1 MDSRRH
7 SAASCN
13 DVVERRPSA
22 YDRFHRIAPLAFNP
36 TRFPCYDTLWLS
48 VCSGGAPYRPRNMS
62 GKFNMVRG
70 ACLRFLI
77 ATALVATEAVAAVT
91 LLAVVSAPSDAQFFW
106 GDRSS
111 SQNRRSHGLFDWFEQ
126 QQ

>member
-1 MDSRRH
+1 M
-7 SAASCN
+7 N
-13 DVVERRPSA
+13 
-22 YDRFHRIAPLAFNP
+22 
-36 TRFPCYDTLWLS
+36 
-48 VCSGGAPYRPRNMS
+48 

-77 ATALVATEAVAAVT
+77 ATALVAAEAVAAVT

-111 SQNRRSHGLFDWFEQ
+111 SQNRRSHGLFDWFKQ
-126 QQ
+126 QQAAPPHLERPPPPFDYPRPPPPKRVNPKTKGTATTPT